1 MGSTCFNWFCDRT
14 IVKPIMC
21 EESLSS
27 LFFLPAIAK
36 RRQSLH
42 FWSDRNDKETRP
54 KGFRGVINVYPLV
67 GFFEEKPTG
76 KHLSA
81 TLVAYKKIIIS

>member
-1 MGSTCFNWFCDRT
+1 
-14 IVKPIMC
+14 MC

-27 LFFLPAIAK
+27 LFLPAIAK

-42 FWSDRNDKETRP
+42 IWSDKVREERRP
-54 KGFRGVINVYPLV
+54 KPFRRTINVYPLV

-76 KHLSA
+76 KHLSPL
-81 TLVAYKKIIIS
+81 LVVYKKKLPYREKFFYFLFWSILSNRF

>member
-27 LFFLPAIAK
+27 LFFCLQLRSAGNRSTFGATG
-36 RRQSLH
+36 SEA
-42 FWSDRNDKETRP
+42 ETRP
-54 KGFRGVINVYPLV
+54 KGFRERINVYPLV
-67 GFFEEKPTG
+67 GF
-76 KHLSA
+76 S
-81 TLVAYKKIIIS
+81 KKNRRVNIYHHF